1 MPCSAIVRLLGTALL
16 AAAQASAD
24 RPVPINCQHTSHAST
39 AGHIMCGS
47 NGYAECMAGSP
58 GQLVFQLTP
67 WNTCT
72 SGDLLLLKAAGMDK
86 VSRPSRRRCLPEKE
100 RLPLSQAPGVSEHFA
115 HAKLLASMSAGARQV
130 PTSKQHLCR
139 RCWLAAAAAAPPS
152 PCAGLACS
160 QQAALIDVL
169 GESVHPP
176 LTPSHNLKP
185 APAVDAECAL
195 AVHLQP

>member
-1 MPCSAIVRLLGTALL
+1 
-16 AAAQASAD
+16 
-24 RPVPINCQHTSHAST
+24 
-39 AGHIMCGS
+39 MCGS

-115 HAKLLASMSAGARQV
+115 HA
-130 PTSKQHLCR
+130 
-139 RCWLAAAAAAPPS
+139 PPS